1 MCIRDSKI
9 GCTCALTKC
18 REKRAHEMKL
28 LTAMPHEL
36 LARPKWMGVQEAMRE
51 SGELS
56 RYEKERLERI
66 KRNQEKLRELMHSKE
81 DVAAVALQKV
91 AEASAA
97 RNASHR
103 ILHVAEERHRRA
115 TAVAAATL
123 IRSSKAAAAAAVAA
137 AEVATAEAAVASALG
152 EVQKARLVASR
163 LERAAAERNKECADA
178 ESALE
183 EQ

>member
-1 MCIRDSKI
+1 
-9 GCTCALTKC
+9 
-18 REKRAHEMKL
+18 
-28 LTAMPHEL
+28 
-36 LARPKWMGVQEAMRE
+36 
-51 SGELS
+51 
-56 RYEKERLERI
+56 
-66 KRNQEKLRELMHSKE
+66 
-81 DVAAVALQKV
+81 VAAVALQKV